1 MSKGP
6 SVAQRPRSRITT
18 HAQVVPEANL
28 FAATLR
34 ERATDRDLA
43 GTFPRDEIHE
53 FGRTG
58 LLAISVPR
66 EFGGPGL
73 PYEAIAD
80 LLRII
85 AAADASIAQIPQSHF
100 GMVETLRDFGE
111 EDQKAAFFERIL
123 GGEVFGN
130 AQSEAGQRR
139 RGAAKT
145 RLTKDGAAFLLA
157 GQKKYTTGS
166 YTGDWIRVSAT
177 DDAGDHVFA
186 MVPRDSRGVEF
197 SGEWD
202 LFGQRGTASMDVT
215 FADVIVPPEN
225 VLRRRKDLPQFT
237 PLGTTFQLSHAAIDV
252 GVGRGALDDGK
263 AAILA
268 RGRVSPDA
276 LARGFQSTAQE
287 PHVLTAIG
295 ELSARQ
301 HASEA
306 LLRESARYL
315 DVAVATLDP
324 ADVAVAAAAVSE
336 AKAFGGDVSLRIA
349 SEVIA
354 FAGASAAVRTLGL
367 DRHWRDVR
375 VHTLHDPNWWK
386 YFHAGNFYLNGVNP
400 PVIRVD
406 RPDLPQSAS
415 GDAG

>member
-1 MSKGP
+1 MP
-6 SVAQRPRSRITT
+6 EQPRAPITT
-18 HAQVVPEANL
+18 HVQALSEARR
-28 FAATLR
+28 FGAVLR
-34 ERATDRDLA
+34 ERAAERDLA
-43 GTFPRDEIHE
+43 GVFPRDEIHE

-58 LLAISVPR
+58 LLAISVPAQY
-66 EFGGPGL
+66 GGPGL
-73 PYEAIAD
+73 SYEAIAD
-80 LLRII
+80 VLRIV

-111 EDQKAAFFERIL
+111 EEQKAAFLDRIL
-123 GGEVFGN
+123 AGEVFGN
-130 AQSEAGQRR
+130 AQSESGQRQGR
-139 RGAAKT
+139 RTART
-145 RLTKDGAAFLLA
+145 RLTRDGGSFLLT
-157 GQKKYTTGS
+157 GHKKYTTGS

-177 DDAGDHVFA
+177 DEGGELVFA

-197 SGEWD
+197 SGDWD
-202 LFGQRGTASMDVT
+202 LFGQRGTASMDVA
-215 FADVIVPPEN
+215 FADVVVPPEN
-225 VLRRRKDLPQFT
+225 VLRRRSDVPLFT

-276 LARGFQSTAQE
+276 YTRGFKSTAEE
-287 PHVLTAIG
+287 PYVVVRIG
-295 ELSARQ
+295 ELSAHQ
-301 HASEA
+301 HAAEA

-315 DVAVATLDP
+315 DTAVATLDP
-324 ADVAVAAAAVSE
+324 ADVAVAASAVSE

-354 FAGASAAVRTLGL
+354 FAGASAAARTAGL

-386 YFHAGNFYLNGVNP
+386 YFHAGNFYLNNVSP

-406 RPDLPQSAS
+406 TPDPAQSAT

>member
-1 MSKGP
+1 MSEHP
-6 SVAQRPRSRITT
+6 EVAQRPGKRITT
-18 HAQVVPEANL
+18 HAQAVS
-28 FAATLR
+28 AATKFAVALR
-34 ERATDRDLA
+34 ERATERDLA
-43 GTFPRDEIHE
+43 GVFPREEISQ

-58 LLAISVPR
+58 LLAISVPA
-66 EFGGPGL
+66 EYGGPGL
-73 PYEAIAD
+73 PYAAIAD
-80 LLRII
+80 VLRIV

-111 EDQKAAFFERIL
+111 EDQKAAFLDRIL
-123 GGEVFGN
+123 TGDVFGN
-130 AQSEAGQRR
+130 AQSESGQRR
-139 RGAAKT
+139 GRTATT
-145 RLTKDGAAFLLA
+145 RLTKDGGAFLLS
-157 GQKKYTTGS
+157 GHKKYTTGS

-177 DDAGDHVFA
+177 DDSGELVFA
-186 MVPRDSRGVEF
+186 IIPRDSRGVEF

-215 FADVIVPPEN
+215 FADVTVPSEN
-225 VLRRRKDLPQFT
+225 VLRRRNDLPRFT

-276 LARGFQSTAQE
+276 FARGIRSAAEE
-287 PHVLTAIG
+287 PYVVVRIG
-295 ELSARQ
+295 ELSALQ
-301 HASEA
+301 HAAEA
-306 LLRESARYL
+306 LLRESAGYL
-315 DVAVATLDP
+315 DAATATLDP
-324 ADVAVAAAAVSE
+324 ADVALAAASVGE
-336 AKAFGGDVSLRIA
+336 AKAFGGDTSLRIA
-349 SEVIA
+349 SEIIA
-354 FAGASAAVRTLGL
+354 FAGASAALRSQGL

-386 YFHAGNFYLNGVNP
+386 YFHSGNFYLNNVHP

-406 RPDLPQSAS
+406 APDTAASAS